1 MNIVLKQV
9 RLARLIRYDI
19 PLSAQK
25 HFQVPVIDRC
35 QLTFEKRISRLVLEI
50 RIIDIAQLLLHVGR
64 LDKRMPFEL
73 TDSRVMFEQ
82 T

>member
-19 PLSAQK
+19 PLSAHK
-25 HFQVPVIDRC
+25 HFQVIDRC
-35 QLTFEKRISRLVLEI
+35 QLAFEKRISRLVLEI

-82 T
+82 A